1 MKALARLLAILALWA
16 GMSLPALA
24 QGTPNPN
31 DAGFAPPETPVEDD
45 GGDPLYG
52 YIACG
57 FLCAICIFAV
67 SKSSR
72 RS

>member
-1 MKALARLLAILALWA
+1 MNRLFRLFAIVILALGLNNA
-16 GMSLPALA
+16 TNA
-24 QGTPNPN
+24 QTPNPN
-31 DAGFAPPETPVEDD
+31 DAGFAQPEQAVESD

-52 YIACG
+52 YVACG

>member
-1 MKALARLLAILALWA
+1 MNRLARLASIF
-16 GMSLPALA
+16 ALA
-24 QGTPNPN
+24 VGLIAPVSAQTPNPN
-31 DAGFAPPETPVEDD
+31 DAGFAQPEPAAEDD
-45 GGDPLYG
+45 GGNPLYG

-57 FLCAICIFAV
+57 FLCAFCIFAV